1 MGTRVSQT
9 LNKSNEIK
17 CGAGLHPVAGQ
28 CSRIFFQNFLS
39 VVLVKKFERGTQIAA
54 EKQNFLL
61 SP

>member
-1 MGTRVSQT
+1 LANTKQEQR
-9 LNKSNEIK
+9 IK

-28 CSRIFFQNFLS
+28 CSRKKIQIFLN

>member
-1 MGTRVSQT
+1 LANTKQEQR
-9 LNKSNEIK
+9 IK
-17 CGAGLHPVAGQ
+17 CGAALHPVAGQ
-28 CSRIFFQNFLS
+28 CSRNFFQIFLN